1 MIKVIKHGTKKT
13 AECKHCGCIFE
24 YEDEDVQ
31 RKRVKNNEYDIF
43 VKCPD
48 CGYRV
53 DKKWD

>member
-31 RKRVKNNEYDIF
+31 RERVKNNEYDIF